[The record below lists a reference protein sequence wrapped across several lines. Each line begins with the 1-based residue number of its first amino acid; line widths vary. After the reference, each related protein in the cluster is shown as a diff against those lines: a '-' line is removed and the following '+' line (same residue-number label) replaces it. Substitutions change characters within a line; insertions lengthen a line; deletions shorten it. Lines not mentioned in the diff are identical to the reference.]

1 MKDQPDPFRMMRP
14 AMKRK
19 LFPVLLLIAAAVIFA
34 NAWWAFQSVNR
45 LAINASWV
53 AHS

>member
-1 MKDQPDPFRMMRP
+1 
-14 AMKRK
+14 MKRK